1 VKQQITQFDI
11 EVRDVECNDVV
22 LTVNNKQYEVYPHD
36 RNDLSNISWF
46 VKEVLE
52 NRPIDI
58 SDDQIDNKVLAIND
72 LLRSLKVEDVD
83 DIRYVLNSADS
94 HTNQRQISSLYVYKV
109 EKLRCN
115 INYTGHLYRLI
126 EWFRCIK

>member
-1 VKQQITQFDI
+1 VKQKITQFDI

-58 SDDQIDNKVLAIND
+58 SDDQIDNKVLAINN

-83 DIRYVLNSADS
+83 DIRYVLNNEDS
-94 HTNQRQISSLYVYKV
+94 HPISSLYVYKV

-126 EWFRCIK
+126 EWFRRIK